1 LLLYYNANNSQRSY
15 KKFKDMEPVY
25 NDAEKHR
32 ADASQKAAKIIELE
46 HQLAAAK
53 DEKSNGV
60 GNAAGADVAYWKNK
74 YETLLSS
81 I

>member
-1 LLLYYNANNSQRSY
+1 
-15 KKFKDMEPVY
+15 MEPVY
-25 NDAEKHR
+25 KDAEKHR
-32 ADASQKAAKIIELE
+32 DDAFKKAAQIIELE
-46 HQLAAAK
+46 RQLAAAK
-53 DEKSNGV
+53 DEKSNGA

>member
-1 LLLYYNANNSQRSY
+1 
-15 KKFKDMEPVY
+15 MY

-32 ADASQKAAKIIELE
+32 LDASKKAAQIVELE
-46 HQLAAAK
+46 RQLAAAK
-53 DEKSNGV
+53 DEKSDGV
-60 GNAAGADVAYWKNK
+60 GSAAGADVAYWKNK

>member
-1 LLLYYNANNSQRSY
+1 
-15 KKFKDMEPVY
+15 MY

-32 ADASQKAAKIIELE
+32 VDASKKAAQIVELE
-46 HQLAAAK
+46 RQLAAAK

-81 I
+81 V

>member
-1 LLLYYNANNSQRSY
+1 
-15 KKFKDMEPVY
+15 MY

-32 ADASQKAAKIIELE
+32 ADASKKAAQIVELE

-53 DEKSNGV
+53 HEKSDGV
-60 GNAAGADVAYWKNK
+60 GSAAGADVAYWKNK

>member
-1 LLLYYNANNSQRSY
+1 
-15 KKFKDMEPVY
+15 MY

-32 ADASQKAAKIIELE
+32 ADASKKAAQIVELE
-46 HQLAAAK
+46 RQLAAAK
-53 DEKSNGV
+53 HEKSDGV
-60 GNAAGADVAYWKNK
+60 GSAAGADVAYWKNK

>member
-1 LLLYYNANNSQRSY
+1 
-15 KKFKDMEPVY
+15 MY

-32 ADASQKAAKIIELE
+32 LDASKKAAQIVELE
-46 HQLAAAK
+46 RQLAAAK
-53 DEKSNGV
+53 DEKSDGV
-60 GNAAGADVAYWKNK
+60 GIAAGADVAYWKNK

>member
-1 LLLYYNANNSQRSY
+1 
-15 KKFKDMEPVY
+15 MY

-32 ADASQKAAKIIELE
+32 VNASKKAAQIVELE
-46 HQLAAAK
+46 RQLAAAK

-74 YETLLSS
+74 YEGLLSN